1 MPSPFSGRN
10 CSLIGK
16 LRSIFNNA
24 GRAGPWCDLLGTGN
38 PAYYHSLK
46 DYLRFLY
53 QEQASSHVSPK
64 HSVPIFL
71 DKLWKLCQHLNHLAY
86 LSCDTAP
93 LNRYIFARDL
103 AFFCVDFFSGDRASD
118 LGRTLTKEVLSLP
131 DNQGFIFRQSV
142 GKTLRGNDFHVF
154 AIRKCSNPLIC
165 PVSSLDHMF
174 GYASCSTLTFAR
186 DTFLGPLTRVIKL
199 LKNHLS
205 DPLLPLGSLHI

>member
-38 PAYYHSLK
+38 PASHHSLK

-64 HSVPIFL
+64 QSVPIFL

-93 LNRYIFARDL
+93 LNRYIFAIARDL

-142 GKTLRGNDFHVF
+142 GKTFSCLRHQKVLESPHMPSLVF
-154 AIRKCSNPLIC
+154 
-165 PVSSLDHMF
+165 
-174 GYASCSTLTFAR
+174 
-186 DTFLGPLTRVIKL
+186 
-199 LKNHLS
+199 
-205 DPLLPLGSLHI
+205 GSLCSAIFVFFLIFLKCILYLKKKALSSFCGR